1 MTSKHLAVSEKLS
14 RLSLTSDGD
23 EAHINVLLVEDSKT
37 VRAQLREYI
46 ALLNNVTLI
55 ETDTLAEARN
65 ILEARSHELFCAILD
80 LTLPDA
86 TGLETVEAASTYD
99 VPIIV
104 LTGSVD
110 PYLRQAVLDL
120 RVIDYMFK
128 NGAAAIEDVAYLIGR
143 LRQNQ
148 TMKVLVVDDS
158 RTYQLHVS
166 RLLAQ
171 YRFPVMAAGDG
182 QEALNLLEHNPDIAL
197 VLTDYH
203 MPGMNGLEL
212 VRRIR
217 RHHRRE
223 DLAIIALSNI
233 DRPELSAAMLKAGA
247 NDYLDKK
254 CHGEEFYCRVV
265 QNTNMVRFVRELRDM
280 SNRDYLTQLHN
291 RRFLFHAAEVLHAE
305 MSGSSLHHLAVAMV
319 DVDHFKRINDE
330 YGHPAG
336 DEVLRQIADLLR
348 RSFSRPNIVA
358 RYGGEE
364 FVCVVRADDLLQVTH
379 HFEMLRADIAA
390 IPLMW
395 EGTQIRLTVSIGVT
409 TAKDV
414 TFVEMVDQADQ
425 ALFRAKAEGRNR
437 VVIFPANGTH
447 TLGNG

>member
-1 MTSKHLAVSEKLS
+1 MPNLTSALSEKLS
-14 RLSLTSDGD
+14 RLSLTSDG
-23 EAHINVLLVEDSKT
+23 EESPINVLLVEDSKT
-37 VRAQLREYI
+37 VRAQLRQYI
-46 ALLNNVTLI
+46 ALLDNVTLI
-55 ETDTLAEARN
+55 EAETLADARAV
-65 ILEARSHELFCAILD
+65 LESRSPELFCAILD

-86 TGLETVEAASTYD
+86 TGLETVEAVGAYD

-128 NGAAAIEDVAYLIGR
+128 NGPAAIEDVAYLIGR

-148 TMKVLVVDDS
+148 TMKVMVVDDS
-158 RTYQLHVS
+158 RTFQLHVS

-171 YRFPVMAAGDG
+171 YRFPILTANNGR
-182 QEALNLLEHNPDIAL
+182 EALKLLESNPDIAL
-197 VLTDYH
+197 ILTDYH
-203 MPGMNGLEL
+203 MPEMNGLEL

-217 RHHRRE
+217 RQHRRE

-254 CHGEEFYCRVV
+254 FQGEEFYCRVV

-280 SNRDYLTQLHN
+280 SNRDYLTRLHN
-291 RRFLFHAAEVLHAE
+291 RRFLFHAAEKLYAE
-305 MSGSSLHHLAVAMV
+305 ARAGKRHLAVAMV
-319 DVDHFKRINDE
+319 DVDRFKRVNDQ

-336 DEVLRQIADLLR
+336 DEALKRIASVLRR
-348 RSFSRPNIVA
+348 GFSRPNIVA

-364 FVCVVRADDLLQVTH
+364 FVCVASVDDPMRAADRFDK
-379 HFEMLRADIAA
+379 LRVDIEA
-390 IPLMW
+390 IDFDWDGRNIP
-395 EGTQIRLTVSIGVT
+395 LTVSIGVA
-409 TAKDV
+409 TALGSA
-414 TFVEMVDQADQ
+414 FSEMIEHADQ

-437 VVIFPANGTH
+437 VVDFAPADFAAEH
-447 TLGNG
+447 